1 PYPYRERTRMTL
13 DLDAVGRTSG
23 PAEVSWT
30 SADALLYAL
39 GVGAGQDDPL
49 AELELTTE
57 NTAGVEQVIMPTFA
71 ILLGQRA
78 RGLHV
83 GFGDFDR
90 TKLVHA
96 EQSLT
101 LHRPLPVEGAAKLTS
116 TLTGI
121 YDKGA
126 GALVTTTTDGV
137 LADSGEPLFS
147 TTSAA
152 FIRGEGG
159 FGGDR
164 GSAPEWAVPD
174 RAPDREVSVTTR
186 PDQALLYRLTG
197 DRNPLHSDPAFAA
210 RGGFP
215 RPILHGL
222 CTYGITARVL
232 LAAVGAPP
240 SGLTSITGR
249 FTSPVMPG
257 DTLTVNVWSDGG
269 THRFR
274 VTGAG
279 GATVLDRGVVTT
291 G

>member
-1 PYPYRERTRMTL
+1 MTL
-13 DLDAVGRTSG
+13 DLDAVGRSAG
-23 PAEVSWT
+23 PSEVSWT
-30 SADALLYAL
+30 STDALLYAL
-39 GVGAGQDDPL
+39 GVGAGQADPL

-57 NTAGVEQVIMPTFA
+57 NTAGVEQVILPTYA
-71 ILLGQRA
+71 ILLGQKA

-101 LHRPLPVEGAAKLTS
+101 LHRALPVEGSAKLTS

-126 GALVTTTTDGV
+126 GALVTTTTEGV
-137 LADSGEPLFS
+137 LADSGEPLFA

-174 RAPDREVSVTTR
+174 GKPDHEVTVATR

-197 DRNPLHSDPAFAA
+197 DRNPLHSDPSFAG
-210 RGGFP
+210 RGGFS

-232 LAAVGAPP
+232 LQAIGARPAD
-240 SGLTSITGR
+240 LASITGR
-249 FTSPVMPG
+249 FTSPVLPG
-257 DTLTVNVWSDGG
+257 DALTVNVWSDGG

-274 VTGAG
+274 VTGAD
-279 GATVLDRGVVTT
+279 GATVLDRGAVTT
-291 G
+291 R